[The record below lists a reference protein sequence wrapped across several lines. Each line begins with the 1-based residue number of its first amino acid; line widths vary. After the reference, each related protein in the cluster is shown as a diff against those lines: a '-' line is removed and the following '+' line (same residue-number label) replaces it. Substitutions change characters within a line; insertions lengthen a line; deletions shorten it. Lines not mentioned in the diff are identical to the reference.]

1 MQLKGKVAVITG
13 GVSGLGRGTAD
24 LFVKEGGKVVLF
36 DLNEELGA
44 KAIAELGADN
54 ALFTKVNVTSE
65 ESVKEGIAAAVAKF
79 GAVHININC
88 AGIGTATKTLGRNG
102 PFPFEEFT
110 RTINV
115 NLVGTFNV
123 MRLCAEQMSKQEAVN
138 EDNERGVIIN
148 TASVAA
154 FEGQM
159 GQLGYSA
166 SKGGVVAMTL
176 PAARDLAS
184 FGIRVMCIA
193 PGIIDT
199 PMLNNGLDDKVRQAL
214 IATVQFPKR
223 LGVPSDYATT
233 ARDIVQNGYL
243 NGEVIRMDAALRM
256 SAR

>member
-24 LFVKEGGKVVLF
+24 LFVKEGARVVMF
-36 DLNEELGA
+36 DLNEEWGA
-44 KAIAELGADN
+44 KAVEELGADN
-54 ALFTKVNVTSE
+54 ALFVKVNVASE
-65 ESVKEGIAAAVAKF
+65 DSVKEGVAAAVAKF
-79 GAVHININC
+79 GAIHVCVNC
-88 AGIGTATKTLGRNG
+88 AGIGTASKTLGKNG
-102 PFPFEEFT
+102 PFPFDEYV

-123 MRLCAEQMSKQEAVN
+123 MRLCAEQMAKQEPVN
-138 EDNERGVIIN
+138 EDNERGVVIN

-154 FEGQM
+154 YEGQI
-159 GQLGYSA
+159 GQLAYSA

-176 PAARDLAS
+176 PAARDLAPH
-184 FGIRVMCIA
+184 GIRVMTIA

-199 PMLNNGLDDKVRQAL
+199 PMLNNSLNDNVRQAL

-223 LGVPSDYATT
+223 LGVANDYATT

-256 SAR
+256 AAR

>member
-24 LFVKEGGKVVLF
+24 LFVKEGAKVVLF

-44 KAIAELGADN
+44 NAVAELGADN
-54 ALFTKVNVTSE
+54 ALFVKVNVVSE
-65 ESVKEGIAAAVAKF
+65 ESVKEGIAAGVAKF

-88 AGIGTATKTLGRNG
+88 AGIGTASKTLGKNG
-102 PFPFEEFT
+102 PFPFEEYV

-115 NLVGTFNV
+115 NLIGTFNV

-138 EDNERGVIIN
+138 EDNEHGVIIN

-154 FEGQM
+154 YEGQI

-184 FGIRVMCIA
+184 YGIRVMTIA

-199 PMLNNGLDDKVRQAL
+199 PMLNNSLNEKVREAL

-223 LGVPSDYATT
+223 LGVANDFAVT

-256 SAR
+256 SPR